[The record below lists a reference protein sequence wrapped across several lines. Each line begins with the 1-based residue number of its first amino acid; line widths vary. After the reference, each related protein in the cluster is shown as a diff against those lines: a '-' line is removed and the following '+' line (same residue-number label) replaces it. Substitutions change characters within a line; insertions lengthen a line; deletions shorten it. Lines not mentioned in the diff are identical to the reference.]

1 MSHNLL
7 LVFPLPVTL
16 AFAAM
21 VILLLALARVVTVLR
36 KPAPVRIPAPR
47 AVPQGGG
54 IDAAAEAEARHG

>member
-1 MSHNLL
+1 MHHNLF

-21 VILLLALARVVTVLR
+21 VILLLAVARVVAILR

-47 AVPQGGG
+47 AVPPGGG
-54 IDAAAEAEARHG
+54 IDAAAEAEPHHG